1 MPDKFKRTHYL
12 NDLTLQ
18 MPYILLMFVSL
29 LLFLGISI
37 GIVYYTGW
45 SQLVEKLSQI
55 YPQGRLVEILR
66 LIYFRL
72 AAGFLVLLPLAVLG
86 TLLLSHTVAGPL
98 VRIKRYLRMMAKGEF
113 DLAPL
118 VLRKHDELKDVAE
131 LINQIASKMGPRL
144 QERRRLIESLQ
155 STALALRNDLQ
166 RLPSAGQ
173 EIHRKMNYLTDTLK
187 ILE

>member
-1 MPDKFKRTHYL
+1 MSEKFKRTHYL
-12 NDLTLQ
+12 TDLPLQ
-18 MPYILLMFVSL
+18 LPYIILNFTVL
-29 LLFLGISI
+29 LLFLAVSV

-45 SQLVEKLSQI
+45 ADLVEKLSQI
-55 YPQGRLVEILR
+55 YPQGRLMEIMR
-66 LIYFRL
+66 LTYVRL
-72 AAGFLVLLPLAVLG
+72 GIGFLALLPVAVAG
-86 TLLLSHTVAGPL
+86 TLFLSHTVAGPL

-118 VLRKHDELKDVAE
+118 VLRKYDELKDVAE
-131 LINQIASKMGPRL
+131 LINQITSKMGPRL
-144 QERRRLIESLQ
+144 QERHKLIESLQ

-173 EIHRKMNYLTDTLK
+173 EIHRKMSYLNDTLK

>member
-1 MPDKFKRTHYL
+1 MSEKFKRTHFL
-12 NDLTLQ
+12 TDLPLQ
-18 MPYILLMFVSL
+18 LPYIILNFTVL
-29 LLFLGISI
+29 LLFLAISI
-37 GIVYYTGW
+37 GIVYWTGW
-45 SQLVEKLSQI
+45 SQLVEKLSQV

-66 LIYFRL
+66 LLYLRL
-72 AAGFLVLLPLAVLG
+72 GIGFLVLLPLAILG
-86 TLLLSHTVAGPL
+86 TLFLSHAVAGPL

-118 VLRKHDELKDVAE
+118 VLRKYDELKDVAE
-131 LINQIASKMGPRL
+131 LINQITSKMGPRL
-144 QERRRLIESLQ
+144 LERHKLIESLQ

-173 EIHRKMNYLTDTLK
+173 EIHRKVNYLNDTLK

>member
-12 NDLTLQ
+12 TDLHLQ
-18 MPYILLMFVSL
+18 LPYIILNFVMLLV
-29 LLFLGISI
+29 FLGVSVAV
-37 GIVYYTGW
+37 VYYTGW
-45 SQLVEKLSQI
+45 SHLVEKLSQV
-55 YPQGRLVEILR
+55 YPQARLVEILQ
-66 LIYFRL
+66 LLYFRL
-72 AAGFLVLLPLAVLG
+72 GIGFLLLLPFAILA
-86 TLLLSHTVAGPL
+86 TLYVSHLVAGPL

-131 LINQIASKMGPRL
+131 LINQISVKMGPRL
-144 QERRRLIESLQ
+144 QERKKLIESLQ

-166 RLPSAGQ
+166 RLPAAGQ
-173 EIHRKMNYLTDTLK
+173 EIHRKVNYLNDTLK